1 MRCTRA
7 IVLLVGGVATAAA
20 GCHPKPKPEDV
31 ELKEAW
37 PRLSVQPVP
46 HPTSVVVAEGPAPL
60 VFQVREPTIAHV
72 LDMTTGLEI
81 GSAPVGRLQLVYV
94 SETTGAFAGKIR
106 VVAGPL
112 PEGHRYAISVN
123 VGSGEQWES
132 KIEVLPPGP
141 PASGRIIEPSTQPQM
156 R

>member
-1 MRCTRA
+1 MFC
-7 IVLLVGGVATAAA
+7 GA
-20 GCHPKPKPEDV
+20 GIITCGCRPNKPPLREHV

-37 PRLSVQPVP
+37 PRESVPPVP

-60 VFQVREPTIAHV
+60 VFQVREPTVAHV

-81 GSAPVGRLQLVYV
+81 GSGPVGRLQLVYV
-94 SETTGAFAGKIR
+94 SETTGAFAGKVR
-106 VVAGPL
+106 LVAGPL
-112 PEGHRYAISVN
+112 PEGHRYAISLN

-141 PASGRIIEPSTQPQM
+141 PARGIVEQPATQPQA